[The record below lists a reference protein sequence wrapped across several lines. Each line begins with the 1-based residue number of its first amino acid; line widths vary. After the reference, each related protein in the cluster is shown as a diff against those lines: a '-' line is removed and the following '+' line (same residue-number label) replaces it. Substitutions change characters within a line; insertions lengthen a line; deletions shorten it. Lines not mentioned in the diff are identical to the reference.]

1 MEKKA
6 KNRIITLSREYGSA
20 GSEIGRRLAE
30 SLGIPCYDKDY
41 VLKTVENSGLST
53 EFLEQ
58 EENRFISS
66 LLFSLATGGYRHSTD
81 KAMADQVFIAESNAL
96 REVARQGACVI
107 VGRCADYV
115 LKNDYDV
122 FSVFVYADSS
132 VRVRRAIE
140 EYGEEARR
148 AEIAVREKDRS
159 RARHYEYYTGR
170 TWGEPDN
177 YHLCVNSGRLGID
190 RTVTL
195 IRQALELMDNRVNG
209 K

>member
-1 MEKKA
+1 MAKQT
-6 KNRIITLSREYGSA
+6 KNRIVTISREYGSA

-30 SLGIPCYDKDY
+30 SLGVPCYDKDY

-58 EENRFISS
+58 EESRFISS

-81 KAMADQVFIAESNAL
+81 KALADQVFIAESNAL
-96 REVARQGACVI
+96 REVARQGSCVI

-122 FSVFVYADSS
+122 FSVFVYAEAGQ
-132 VRVRRAIE
+132 RVRRAIE

-148 AEIAVREKDRS
+148 AEITVREKDRS

-170 TWGEPDN
+170 SWGEPDN

-195 IRQALELMDNRVNG
+195 IRQALELTASTENG